1 MRTFIPGQVYGPQ
14 TASGEGSIG
23 EPARERTLLVS
34 TEAVCK

>member
-23 EPARERTLLVS
+23 EPVLESTLLVS
-34 TEAVCK
+34 IEAVCK